1 MRYEPMD
8 PKEWAFTNRDVNKIE
23 KLNKLTN
30 VDTFW
35 SDVRMLTRQTTSDAM
50 IKRWQLLADER
61 FRELNQE
68 QN

>member
-1 MRYEPMD
+1 MD

>member
-1 MRYEPMD
+1 MD

-35 SDVRMLTRQTTSDAM
+35 SDVRMLTRQITSDAM